1 MRVVRKISFISICL
15 ASTLLVSACTKSAE
29 EEVDRAVEQVISED
43 QRAVN
48 QIMLRAANPDE
59 AAAYFKKSLADDPDN
74 IDFRRGLAISLVRG
88 RHPVEASSA
97 WQRVTEHPESTS
109 ADKVELADAYIRAGE
124 WKKAEAALNATPPTH
139 ETFKRYRLEAMIA
152 DSKKDWKRADSYYDT
167 AVSMTTRPASVLNN
181 WGYSKLTRGDYDG
194 AERLFGEALSYDTEL
209 FTAKNNLVLARAKQR
224 KYQLPVVSMTQ
235 VEEAQLLHTMALA
248 AIKQGDVD
256 VGRGLLEQAIETHP
270 QYFEPAVRALE
281 SLDNNVAL

>member
-1 MRVVRKISFISICL
+1 MRQISVISLCL
-15 ASTLLVSACTKSAE
+15 ASTLLVSACTKNAE
-29 EEVDRAVEQVISED
+29 QEVDRTVQDVISAD
-43 QRAVN
+43 QQAVN

-59 AAAYFKKSLADDPDN
+59 AAAYFKKELAKDPDN

-88 RHPVEASSA
+88 RHPVEAMSA
-97 WQRVTEHPESTS
+97 WRRVTEHPDSTS
-109 ADKVELADAYIRAGE
+109 ADLVELADASIRAGE
-124 WKKAEAALNATPPTH
+124 WKAAEATLNQTPPTH

-152 DSKKDWKRADSYYDT
+152 DSKQDWKRADSYYDT

-181 WGYSKLTRGDYDG
+181 WGYSKLTRGDHAG
-194 AERLFGEALSYDTEL
+194 AEKLFVESLSYDPNL

-224 KYQLPVVSMTQ
+224 NYQLPVINMTQ

-248 AIKQGDVD
+248 AIKQGDVEI
-256 VGRGLLEQAIETHP
+256 GKGLLEQAIEVHP

-281 SLDNNVAL
+281 SLEKNVAL